1 MTKFKNIKLLIG
13 LVYLTILSIFLYFLL
28 SKFTIQEIQ
37 SYEFIK
43 SNLNYFQF
51 LKEKNNFIVSFLFII
66 FSAIWVFLAG
76 FLSPL
81 AIFSG
86 FMFGKW
92 FGLIYVVLGGSLGA
106 TALYLFANYFLK
118 DLIKKN
124 FTNNFSFLAEKFEK
138 SELVYLL
145 LYRFIGGIPFVISNM
160 LPCIFNVK
168 PGNFF
173 VSTVIGISPQ
183 IFLIAS
189 IGSSL
194 EKILNMEEEMP
205 KISEIIFLPSIYI
218 PIVIFIFLII
228 LSMFLKKIFY
238 KK

>member
-124 FTNNFSFLAEKFEK
+124 FTNKFSFLAEKFKK

>member
-124 FTNNFSFLAEKFEK
+124 FTNKFSFLAEKFEK

>member
-124 FTNNFSFLAEKFEK
+124 FTNKFYFLAEKFEK

-145 LYRFIGGIPFVISNM
+145 IYRFIGGIPFVISNM

>member
-183 IFLIAS
+183 IFLIVS

>member
-124 FTNNFSFLAEKFEK
+124 FTNKFSFLAEKFKK
-138 SELVYLL
+138 SELAYLL